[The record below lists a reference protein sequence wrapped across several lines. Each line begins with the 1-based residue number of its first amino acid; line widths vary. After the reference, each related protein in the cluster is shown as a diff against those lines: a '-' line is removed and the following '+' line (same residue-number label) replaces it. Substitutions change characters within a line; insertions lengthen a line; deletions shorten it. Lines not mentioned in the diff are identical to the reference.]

1 VGEDV
6 SLDRM
11 QKRVVA
17 VTGCLGFMGSHFAR
31 ACLARGW
38 KVWGIDKI
46 TYAAR
51 PQILDELQRHRDFH
65 FTKADVAEMPH
76 LYEIDLLVNFAAE
89 THVDNSIMDPTN
101 FVRTNV
107 GGVQNLLEL
116 VRGKRNYEMPTF
128 VQISTDEVY
137 GDVRGDAATGLPAEH
152 TEDDPLRPSNPY
164 SASKAA
170 ADMLIL
176 GWHRTYD
183 IPFKIVRPSNNFGIG
198 QYPEKLIPKA
208 VKYLGL
214 GKPIPVHGDGKN
226 LRNWL
231 HVEDFV
237 AGLMAVVDRG
247 AANTIYNLPG
257 AGEARNLDVIR
268 KIVDLYFDGAPP
280 RPLEEFMKTDY
291 VRMGEDVRYSM
302 SSARVARLGW
312 KPVRGFDEELRKVV
326 THYRE
331 TFVW

>member
-1 VGEDV
+1 
-6 SLDRM
+6 M
-11 QKRVVA
+11 QGRVVA
-17 VTGCLGFMGSHFAR
+17 VTGCLGFMGSHFVR
-31 ACLARGW
+31 ACLLRGW
-38 KVWGIDKI
+38 KVWGVDKV

-51 PQILDELQRHRDFH
+51 PELLDEFNAHRDFH
-65 FTKADVAEMPH
+65 FTKADVAEMTH
-76 LYEIDLLVNFAAE
+76 LYEVDLLVNFAAE
-89 THVDNSIMDPTN
+89 THVDNSIMDATN

-116 VRGKRNYEMPTF
+116 VRGKRNYEMPVL
-128 VQISTDEVY
+128 VQVSTDEVY
-137 GDVRGDAATGLPAEH
+137 GDVHGDGDAGLH

-183 IPFKIVRPSNNFGIG
+183 LPYKIVRPSNNFGVG

-214 GKPIPVHGDGKN
+214 GKPIPVHGDGRN

-237 AGLMAVVDRG
+237 AGLLAVIDRG
-247 AANTIYNLPG
+247 EANTIYNLPG
-257 AGEARNLDVIR
+257 ASEAKNLDVIH
-268 KIVDLYFDGAPP
+268 KIVDAYFEGQPP
-280 RPLEEFMKTDY
+280 RPFEELVRTNY

-302 SSARVARLGW
+302 SSERVARLGW
-312 KPVRGFDEELRKVV
+312 RPQRSFDDELRKLVR
-326 THYRE
+326 HYRE
-331 TFVW
+331 NFVW

>member
-1 VGEDV
+1 
-6 SLDRM
+6 M

-51 PQILDELQRHRDFH
+51 PDVLDELERHRAFH
-65 FTKADVAEMPH
+65 FTKADIAEMAH
-76 LYEIDLLVNFAAE
+76 LYEVDLLVNFAAE
-89 THVDNSIMDPTN
+89 THVDNSIMDPAN

-137 GDVRGDAATGLPAEH
+137 GDGAAGFH
-152 TEDDPLRPSNPY
+152 TEDAALRPSNPY

-198 QYPEKLIPKA
+198 QYPEKLIPKT

-214 GKPIPVHGDGKN
+214 GKPIPVHGDGTN

-237 AGLMAVVDRG
+237 AGLMAVVERG
-247 AANTIYNLPG
+247 EANTIYNLPG
-257 AGEARNLDVIR
+257 TGEARNLDVIR
-268 KIVDLYFDGAPP
+268 KIVDLYYDGAPP
-280 RPLEEFMKTDY
+280 RPLAELMKTNY
-291 VRMGEDVRYSM
+291 VRMGEDIRYSM
-302 SSARVARLGW
+302 SNERVARLGW
-312 KPVRGFDEELRKVV
+312 KPTRAFDDELRKVV
-326 THYRE
+326 TYYRE